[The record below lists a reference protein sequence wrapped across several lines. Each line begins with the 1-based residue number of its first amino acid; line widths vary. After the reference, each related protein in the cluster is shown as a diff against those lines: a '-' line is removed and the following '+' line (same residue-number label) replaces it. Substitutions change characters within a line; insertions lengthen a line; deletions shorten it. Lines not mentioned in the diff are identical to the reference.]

1 MIETGVSPPAK
12 PAAFVWHLLK
22 EQPRAPL
29 ALALAS
35 VMYALGMYVFM
46 PYFLKVILDQ
56 AASSPLQNAWS
67 ALTVPV
73 LCYVGIWVVMAANFR
88 SVDFIRLRWF
98 SAVRAQVAGSMFQ
111 RAAGQSSRFFQDHF
125 AGSVAN
131 RINELA
137 NGVVSLLHKMDDQF
151 GVVLALFAAL
161 AAMYW
166 VHPMFAGILLLWAA
180 MFVCITAHFLKRID
194 RISRH
199 LAGQTSN
206 VAGHIVDSLSNVA
219 VIRLFARRRHE
230 EALLNGQLG
239 YRRAL
244 ERAMDWY
251 ILRMR
256 IWHDVSVI
264 AFISALLA
272 VMVHLLSQGRI
283 TPGDFAMLL
292 GIAVSS
298 FQVLWFVSD
307 QLVGFMQEW
316 GKCGEALKL
325 LGSHLQVQDMAG
337 APALRVAAGGVEFRD
352 VGFSYHRRTRV
363 FGGKNVTIAPG
374 QKVGLVGA
382 SGSGKTTFAHLLLR
396 LYDIDEG
403 RILIDGQDIREVTQE
418 SLHSRIAMIPQD
430 TTLFHRSLQDNI
442 RYGRLGASD
451 DEVFEAARVAHCD
464 EFIQALPDG
473 YATLV
478 GDRGVKLSGG
488 QRQRISIARAI
499 LKDAPILILDEAT
512 SALDTVTERYIQE
525 GLAVLMHGRTTIAIA
540 HRLSTLAGMDRVL
553 VFNAGRIV
561 EDGTHADLLRV
572 DGRYARLWRMQ
583 ADGILPEHV

>member
-1 MIETGVSPPAK
+1 
-12 PAAFVWHLLK
+12 
-22 EQPRAPL
+22 
-29 ALALAS
+29 
-35 VMYALGMYVFM
+35 
-46 PYFLKVILDQ
+46 
-56 AASSPLQNAWS
+56 
-67 ALTVPV
+67 
-73 LCYVGIWVVMAANFR
+73 
-88 SVDFIRLRWF
+88 
-98 SAVRAQVAGSMFQ
+98 
-111 RAAGQSSRFFQDHF
+111 
-125 AGSVAN
+125 
-131 RINELA
+131 
-137 NGVVSLLHKMDDQF
+137 
-151 GVVLALFAAL
+151 
-161 AAMYW
+161 
-166 VHPMFAGILLLWAA
+166 
-180 MFVCITAHFLKRID
+180 
-194 RISRH
+194 
-199 LAGQTSN
+199 
-206 VAGHIVDSLSNVA
+206 
-219 VIRLFARRRHE
+219 
-230 EALLNGQLG
+230 
-239 YRRAL
+239 
-244 ERAMDWY
+244 
-251 ILRMR
+251 
-256 IWHDVSVI
+256 
-264 AFISALLA
+264 
-272 VMVHLLSQGRI
+272 
-283 TPGDFAMLL
+283 
-292 GIAVSS
+292 
-298 FQVLWFVSD
+298 
-307 QLVGFMQEW
+307 
-316 GKCGEALKL
+316 
-325 LGSHLQVQDMAG
+325 
-337 APALRVAAGGVEFRD
+337 
-352 VGFSYHRRTRV
+352 V